1 MDRDAATAYAER
13 IEGIL
18 PGLIR
23 MAKSQETRRLAPYSL
38 TLPQFFVLSTLKRR
52 GSCMMRE
59 MGEEL
64 GLALG
69 TLTGIVDR
77 LAREGLVER
86 HADAS
91 DRRVVLVRLTGKGN
105 RLFEKIRR
113 DRIEFLSGR
122 LLDLDR
128 KDVDD
133 FARLLEE
140 MGERLAG
147 NAT

>member
-1 MDRDAATAYAER
+1 
-13 IEGIL
+13 
-18 PGLIR
+18 
-23 MAKSQETRRLAPYSL
+23 
-38 TLPQFFVLSTLKRR
+38 
-52 GSCMMRE
+52 